1 MSRARRRVPIGDL
14 PQLMKDLGK
23 IATHPA
29 LIDGAEAAGAHVSNT
44 AKREARFTDQTGN
57 LRQSIF
63 WSKPEVKRGTIRL
76 TVGANMSYA
85 VFIEFG
91 AAEGARLGG
100 KRGSEG
106 LKVSPR
112 PASKE
117 GPEDPEGG
125 RPFLRPALIQERDK
139 VMKLITVGIRRALK
153 EVT

>member
-91 AAEGARLGG
+91 AAEGAPDGDADG
-100 KRGSEG
+100 WGSVLWEN
-106 LKVSPR
+106 
-112 PASKE
+112 
-117 GPEDPEGG
+117 G
-125 RPFLRPALIQERDK
+125 RPTRFARVVQESADVYAARVEQILSQGPDTVFLSL
-139 VMKLITVGIRRALK
+139 
-153 EVT
+153 